1 MPIVTETP
9 DEFIAKHGGRPI
21 AVDKLGRQWLLPD
34 GAQFVSDGTTPPTF
48 SEPAADPARAIRA
61 YHAARLKLRRA
72 RLPLPAQLTPRLRW
86 TIAGCR

>member
-34 GAQFVSDGTTPPTF
+34 STQFVSDGTTPPTF
-48 SEPAADPARAIRA
+48 SPSRPPIRPELSA
-61 YHAARLKLRRA
+61 LHAARLKRRA
-72 RLPLPAQLTPRLRW
+72 RLPLPAQLSAGEVGAV
-86 TIAGCR
+86 AGCR